1 MAVPRTQDGRSPLR
15 AESIRLRVIPPPRRS
30 FLLYANMKAGVR
42 EVLSGN
48 ISGIRRA
55 GRAALRASLLA
66 ALASDAGAQADPR
79 DLAQAA
85 RQAMAE
91 QRFGKAAEIYTELA
105 GRFPNEPALLANLGM
120 ARHFSGQHAEAI
132 EPLQQAAQSMPA
144 SFPAHFALGAS
155 LSRLGRN
162 AEAIAP
168 LRKATQINPRDSY
181 AHILLGETLEAI
193 GEYAES
199 AAAWRA
205 LGRLDATNPQSYAGL
220 VRCNEELAASAVDQL
235 RQLDP
240 ESPYLLR
247 ILGRTRL
254 AARQYPSALYLFRSA
269 LEKQPGVRAVH
280 EAVAAVYEGAGQ
292 PEWAQI
298 ERAKAASVPEPDCAA
313 EVSAECDF
321 AAGRFERAASSHKD
335 SSPASLFWAAR
346 SYAGLA
352 AQAFERL
359 TSLPES
365 IEKLTLVA
373 DVLAAQGQFS
383 RAADTCRRAVQIG
396 TGSERLERQ
405 LAELLYLAKRT
416 EEAMP
421 LLRRFHAADPND
433 PRWGAMLG
441 NLLAEEQEY
450 EEAIPLLRSSLALPG
465 APASVQ
471 PDLGRSYLA
480 LGQAEKALPHLQ
492 ASLDLDSDGSIHYQL
507 AQALQRL
514 ERREQAREAL
524 TQYQAL
530 NARFQQEIEAGS
542 ALEITPPK

>member
-1 MAVPRTQDGRSPLR
+1 
-15 AESIRLRVIPPPRRS
+15 
-30 FLLYANMKAGVR
+30 MKAGGGK
-42 EVLSGN
+42 VLAGN

-55 GRAALRASLLA
+55 GRAALRASLLT
-66 ALASDAGAQADPR
+66 ALAFDAGAQADPR
-79 DLAQAA
+79 DMAQAA

-120 ARHFSGQHAEAI
+120 ALHFSGQHAEAI

-162 AEAIAP
+162 AKAIAP
-168 LRKATQINPRDSY
+168 LRKSTQINPRDSY

-199 AAAWRA
+199 AAAWRT

-220 VRCNEELAASAVDQL
+220 VRCNEELAAAAVDQL

-298 ERAKAASVPEPDCAA
+298 ERAKAASLPEPDCAA
-313 EVSAECDF
+313 EASAECDF
-321 AAGRFERAASSHKD
+321 AAGRFDRAASLPKD
-335 SSPASLFWAAR
+335 SSPAGLFWAAR

-352 AQAFERL
+352 AQAFEKL

-383 RAADTCRRAVQIG
+383 RAADTCRRAVRIG
-396 TGSERLERQ
+396 NGSERLERQ

-416 EEAMP
+416 KEAMP
-421 LLRRFHAADPND
+421 LLRRFHAADPSD

-450 EEAIPLLRSSLALPG
+450 AEAIPLLRSSLALPG

-471 PDLGRSYLA
+471 PDVGRSYLA
-480 LGQAEKALPHLQ
+480 LGQAEEALPHLQ
-492 ASLDLDSDGSIHYQL
+492 ASLGLDSDGSIHYQL

-524 TQYQAL
+524 AQYQAL

-542 ALEITPPK
+542 ALEITPPKVSVREGHN